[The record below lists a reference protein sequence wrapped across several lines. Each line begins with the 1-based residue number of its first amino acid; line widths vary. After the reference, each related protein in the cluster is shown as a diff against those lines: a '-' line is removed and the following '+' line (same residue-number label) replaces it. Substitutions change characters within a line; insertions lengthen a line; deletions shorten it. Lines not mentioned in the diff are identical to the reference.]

1 MKILSRSIFTAIT
14 VYTVLFGLLNM
25 ITPSE
30 VERSKWISF
39 QEWLGANQKKESN
52 QEKNHVDLHSF
63 ESWTD
68 FHSSQTA
75 THVVVKSDNQQKI
88 VSGGI
93 SILSP
98 SIEVKPVYYR
108 KAVKKVTLTLA
119 TNLVEPLISG
129 IAIGAP

>member
-1 MKILSRSIFTAIT
+1 MKILSRSLFTAIT

-30 VERSKWISF
+30 VERSKWVSF

-52 QEKNHVDLHSF
+52 QEKNQVDLHSF

-75 THVVVKSDNQQKI
+75 THVVVKSDQQHKL
-88 VSGGI
+88 VSGGT
-93 SILSP
+93 SILSTTITIKHI
-98 SIEVKPVYYR
+98 SYQTDIKNVELN
-108 KAVKKVTLTLA
+108 TA
-119 TNLVEPLISG
+119 TNFVEPLISG